1 MDSFHARTPRS
12 KPATPAAGAA
22 AREGLPRIDQLLVE
36 RGLAASRTAA
46 QRLIAAGRV
55 SWRSAQGSTLV
66 RKPSEL
72 LPDSAEL
79 HVTPDE
85 ADRFVSRGGLKL
97 DGALARSGLDV
108 VGMTCLDVGQ
118 STGGFSDCL
127 LQAGAARVIGVEVG
141 HGQLHARLH
150 EDARCVTLEG
160 INARELSADQLGA
173 HMPPGGFGLVVC
185 DASFISLGLLLP
197 RWPALLQE
205 GGHVLS
211 LVKPQFEVG
220 PQGVGRGGIVRDASL
235 YPQVEARIRD
245 TCGTHGLQVLDYF
258 DSPITGSDGNREFFV
273 FAQRGNT
280 AALHEATS
288 RITS

>member
-1 MDSFHARTPRS
+1 MDSFHARNPRS
-12 KPATPAAGAA
+12 KPVTPAAAA
-22 AREGLPRIDQLLVE
+22 AIREGAPRIDQLLVE
-36 RGLAASRTAA
+36 RGLATSRTAA

-55 SWRSAQGSTLV
+55 SWRSALGSTPV
-66 RKPSEL
+66 RKPSEQ

-79 HVTPDE
+79 HVTPDD

-141 HGQLHARLH
+141 HGQLHPRLH

-160 INARELSADQLGA
+160 INARDLDATQLGGL
-173 HMPPGGFGLVVC
+173 MPADGFDLIVC
-185 DASFISLGLLLP
+185 DASFISLALLLP
-197 RWPALLQE
+197 RWHALLRND
-205 GGHVLS
+205 GHVLS

-220 PQGVGRGGIVRDASL
+220 PQGVGRGGIVRDAGL
-235 YPQVEARIRD
+235 YPQVEERIRA
-245 TCGTHGLQVLDYF
+245 TCREHGLHVLDYF

-273 FAQRGNT
+273 FAQR
-280 AALHEATS
+280 EA
-288 RITS
+288 R